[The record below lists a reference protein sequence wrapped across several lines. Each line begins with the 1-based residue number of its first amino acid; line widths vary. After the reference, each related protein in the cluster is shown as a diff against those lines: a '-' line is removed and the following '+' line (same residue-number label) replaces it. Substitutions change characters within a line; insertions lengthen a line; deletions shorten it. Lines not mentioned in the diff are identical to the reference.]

1 MTTYSWTIN
10 SLPNYPNAQGQ
21 TDVVFEVIWTLTGVD
36 GQYSASEQ
44 GASAVNYVAGQPYTP
59 YNQLTEQQVIGWIT
73 SSIPEQ
79 TLNIYKESIE
89 RNIAQQKQIQI
100 LPLPW
105 SN

>member
-10 SLPNYPNAQGQ
+10 LLPNYPSAEGQ
-21 TDVVFEVIWTLTGVD
+21 SDVIFEVIWTLTGVD

-44 GASAVNYVAGQPYTP
+44 GAIGVNYVEGQPYTP
-59 YNQLTEQQVIGWIT
+59 YNELTEEQVLGWVT
-73 SSIPEQ
+73 STIPEE
-79 TLNIYKESIE
+79 TLNIYKTSIQ
-89 RNIAQQKQIQI
+89 RNIESQKEVQI